1 MNANAE
7 IKTAESFFE
16 TTTTTN
22 AEFEIHE
29 ANKTFKHIQTP
40 KKATNMTQYLSKYKD
55 KLNDLSQYEIN
66 IDAMDDN
73 NNYKYDKEFKT
84 EKQIN
89 KAIIKLIRD
98 MFYNLGS
105 GVESKILRLKINYFI
120 ENQFKFP
127 FFIMEEKAETATF
140 YNIFDLF
147 KYIKRTIKGKNGDKL
162 FNKIEEFKCEFI
174 PEIKAEPLKQEFK
187 CAVCLEDKEN
197 EYIIN
202 FNCNCK
208 DLICQGCFNTLPQP
222 KKCPLCRKTP
232 YKLNLT
238 IAEDEPA
245 KRRFTIKY
253 NNKIYEEDIKFSIL
267 EDETLFYFDTNKE
280 KIIFFKLRLKTYDDI
295 LNEIIDDDD
304 NFFSFCC
311 YKADLYY
318 LQFHSKTE
326 LGENIIK
333 VCLDATYEDKLERW
347 EFIEDVLGL
356 RNNNDRREFLSEYY
370 NNYGAENM
378 MYEEQY
384 KDSFDYIMK
393 HFNNSKERTNLFVD
407 YYEGNKAVFKNL
419 FHLEI

>member
-1 MNANAE
+1 
-7 IKTAESFFE
+7 
-16 TTTTTN
+16 
-22 AEFEIHE
+22 
-29 ANKTFKHIQTP
+29 
-40 KKATNMTQYLSKYKD
+40 
-55 KLNDLSQYEIN
+55 
-66 IDAMDDN
+66 
-73 NNYKYDKEFKT
+73 
-84 EKQIN
+84 
-89 KAIIKLIRD
+89 
-98 MFYNLGS
+98 
-105 GVESKILRLKINYFI
+105 
-120 ENQFKFP
+120 
-127 FFIMEEKAETATF
+127 MEEKAETATF

-162 FNKIEEFKCEFI
+162 FNKIKEFKCEFI

-280 KIIFFKLRLKTYDDI
+280 KIIFFKLRLKTDDDI

>member
-140 YNIFDLF
+140 YNIFD
-147 KYIKRTIKGKNGDKL
+147 
-162 FNKIEEFKCEFI
+162 
-174 PEIKAEPLKQEFK
+174 
-187 CAVCLEDKEN
+187 
-197 EYIIN
+197 
-202 FNCNCK
+202 
-208 DLICQGCFNTLPQP
+208 
-222 KKCPLCRKTP
+222 
-232 YKLNLT
+232 
-238 IAEDEPA
+238 
-245 KRRFTIKY
+245 
-253 NNKIYEEDIKFSIL
+253 
-267 EDETLFYFDTNKE
+267 
-280 KIIFFKLRLKTYDDI
+280 
-295 LNEIIDDDD
+295 
-304 NFFSFCC
+304 
-311 YKADLYY
+311 
-318 LQFHSKTE
+318 
-326 LGENIIK
+326 
-333 VCLDATYEDKLERW
+333 
-347 EFIEDVLGL
+347 
-356 RNNNDRREFLSEYY
+356 
-370 NNYGAENM
+370 
-378 MYEEQY
+378 
-384 KDSFDYIMK
+384 
-393 HFNNSKERTNLFVD
+393 
-407 YYEGNKAVFKNL
+407 
-419 FHLEI
+419 